1 MTKHYQL
8 GLLYLVK
15 LLIDADGVA
24 DEKELAALHCIKVKE
39 NIPDEV
45 FWEFEARVSRLKDQE
60 IYEAGFKYLHNCTLP
75 EKRNIFTILYKLSEV
90 DGRVHLKEIK
100 LLLFS
105 IKTAGVDFDDVVNQA
120 KITAAIF

>member
-45 FWEFEARVSRLKDQE
+45 FWEFEARVNRLKDQE
-60 IYEAGFKYLHNCTLP
+60 IYEAGIEYLHYCTLP
-75 EKRNIFTILYKLSEV
+75 EKRNIFAILYKLSEV

-105 IKTAGVDFDDVVNQA
+105 IKTVGVDFDDVVNQA

>member
-24 DEKELAALHCIKVKE
+24 DEKELAALHCIKIKE
-39 NIPDEV
+39 SIPDEV
-45 FWEFEARVSRLKDQE
+45 FREFEARVNRLKDQE
-60 IYEAGFKYLHNCTLP
+60 IYEAGIKCLQHCTLS
-75 EKRNIFTILYKLSEV
+75 EKRNIFAILYKLSEV
-90 DGRVHLKEIK
+90 DGRVHLKEIN
-100 LLLFS
+100 LLLYS
-105 IKTAGVDFDDVVNQA
+105 IKTVGVDFDDVVNQA